1 MSKTENFTWGIIGTG
16 GIARTFARD
25 ISLLEGH
32 KVAAIGSR
40 ALSKAQS
47 FAEEF
52 SATALGSYEELV
64 ATDVDAVYVA
74 TPHSLHAEN
83 SILALNAKK
92 PVLCEKPFA
101 VNATQAESMISAS
114 RANSVALMEA
124 MWSRFLPHYKLVREI
139 VDSGELGEL
148 VALYADHGQP
158 LPADRYYRLHAPELA
173 GGALLDLGIYPISL
187 AFMVLGEPDSIIAS
201 SQPTD
206 SGVDAQTSMIFSYFT
221 GQQAVMTTTL
231 KVRTPCTAQIIGT
244 KGRININSNFY
255 TPTSMQV
262 IVDGKESRHYP
273 HNYQGHGIREQA
285 IEFANIVRSGEIE
298 SPIMSHI
305 ESLAIM
311 QVMDEIR
318 EMIDLRYPFEKS
330 N

>member
-1 MSKTENFTWGIIGTG
+1 MIGTG
-16 GIARTFARD
+16 GIAKTFARD
-25 ISLLEGH
+25 IAFLEGH
-32 KVAAIGSR
+32 SVVAVGSR
-40 ALSKAQS
+40 TLSKAKE
-47 FAEEF
+47 FASEF
-52 SATALGSYEELV
+52 SAVGLGSYEELV
-64 ATDVDAVYVA
+64 ESDVDAVYVA

-101 VNATQAESMISAS
+101 VNALEAERIIEAARS
-114 RANSVALMEA
+114 NSVALMEA
-124 MWSRFLPHYKLVREI
+124 MWSRFLPHYAIVREI
-139 VDSGELGEL
+139 VNSGELGEL

-201 SQPTD
+201 SQPTA

-221 GQQAVMTTTL
+221 GEQAIMTTTL

-244 KGRININSNFY
+244 KGRINIDSNFY

-262 IVDGKESRHYP
+262 VIDGKVAREYP
-273 HNYQGHGIREQA
+273 RNYHGHGIREQA
-285 IEFANIVRSGEIE
+285 SAFANLVRNSEIE
-298 SPIMSHI
+298 SPTMSHQ

-318 EMIDLRYPFEKS
+318 EMIGLKYPFE
-330 N
+330 

>member
-1 MSKTENFTWGIIGTG
+1 MSNGPIFKWGIIGTG

-25 ISLLEGH
+25 LALLEGH
-32 KVAAIGSR
+32 IVSAVGSR
-40 ALSKAQS
+40 SLAK
-47 FAEEF
+47 AEEF
-52 SATALGSYEELV
+52 VGDFSATPFGSYEELV
-64 ATDVDAVYVA
+64 ESDVDAVYVA

-101 VNATQAESMISAS
+101 VNAVQAEAMVQAS
-114 RANSVALMEA
+114 KANSVALMEA
-124 MWSRFLPHYKLVREI
+124 MWSRFLPHYQLVREI
-139 VDSGELGEL
+139 VHSGELGEL

-158 LPADRYYRLHAPELA
+158 LPAEKYYRLHAPELA

-231 KVRTPCTAQIIGT
+231 EVRTPCTAQIIGT
-244 KGRININSNFY
+244 RGRINIDSNFY

-262 IVDGKESRHYP
+262 IIDGKLAREYP
-273 HNYQGHGIREQA
+273 REYVGHGIREQA
-285 IEFANIVRSGEIE
+285 REFAEIVRSGEIE
-298 SPIMSHI
+298 SPIMSHS
-305 ESLAIM
+305 ESIAIM

-318 EMIDLRYPFEKS
+318 EMIGLKYPFE
-330 N
+330 

>member
-1 MSKTENFTWGIIGTG
+1 MSTFRWGIIGTG
-16 GIARTFARD
+16 GIAHTFARD
-25 ISLLEGH
+25 IGLLEGH
-32 KVAAIGSR
+32 EIAAIGSR
-40 ALSKAQS
+40 DLAKAEK
-47 FAEEF
+47 FAAEF
-52 SATALGSYEELV
+52 HATPLGSYEDLV
-64 ATDVDAVYVA
+64 ASDVDAVYVA

-101 VNATQAESMISAS
+101 VNAVQASAMISAS
-114 RANSVALMEA
+114 QENSVALMEA
-124 MWSRFLPHYKLVREI
+124 MWSRFLPHYQSIREI

-201 SQPTD
+201 SEPTE

-244 KGRININSNFY
+244 RGRINIDGNFY

-262 IVDGKESRHYP
+262 IIDGKVAREIP
-273 HNYQGHGIREQA
+273 KNYQGHGIREQA
-285 IEFANIVRSGEIE
+285 RVFAEVVRSGELE
-298 SPIMSHI
+298 SPLMSHQ

-318 EMIDLRYPFEKS
+318 EMIGLRYPFEV
-330 N
+330 

>member
-1 MSKTENFTWGIIGTG
+1 MIAKQNFRWGIIGTG

-25 ISLLEGH
+25 IAHLEGNEI
-32 KVAAIGSR
+32 AAVGSR
-40 ALSKAQS
+40 TLSNSQDFTK
-47 FAEEF
+47 EF
-52 SATALGSYEELV
+52 PATAFGSYEELV
-64 ATDVDAVYVA
+64 ASDLDAVYVA

-83 SILALNAKK
+83 SILALNAGK

-101 VNATQAESMISAS
+101 VNATQAEAMIQAS
-114 RANSVALMEA
+114 QKNSVALMEA
-124 MWSRFLPHYKLVREI
+124 MWSRFLPHYQIVREI
-139 VDSGELGEL
+139 VQSGELGEL

-201 SQPTD
+201 SQPTE

-244 KGRININSNFY
+244 KGRINIDSNFY

-262 IVDGKESRHYP
+262 IIEGKLAREYP
-273 HNYQGHGIREQA
+273 KTYIGHGIREQA
-285 IEFANIVRSGEIE
+285 SEFAQVVRSGELE
-298 SPIMSHI
+298 SSIMSQL

-318 EMIDLRYPFEKS
+318 EMIDLKYPFEA

>member
-1 MSKTENFTWGIIGTG
+1 MISKQIFRWGIIGTG

-25 ISLLEGH
+25 IAHLEGH
-32 KVAAIGSR
+32 EIAAVGSR
-40 ALSKAQS
+40 TLSKSQ
-47 FAEEF
+47 EF
-52 SATALGSYEELV
+52 TKEFPATAFGSYEELV
-64 ATDVDAVYVA
+64 ASDLDAVYVA

-83 SILALNAKK
+83 SILALNAGK

-101 VNATQAESMISAS
+101 VNATQAEAMIQAS
-114 RANSVALMEA
+114 QKNSVALMEA
-124 MWSRFLPHYKLVREI
+124 MWSRFLPHYQIVREI
-139 VDSGELGEL
+139 VQSGELGEL

-158 LPADRYYRLHAPELA
+158 LPADRHYRLHAPELA

-201 SQPTD
+201 SQPTE

-244 KGRININSNFY
+244 KGRINIDSNFY

-262 IVDGKESRHYP
+262 IIEGKLAREYP
-273 HNYQGHGIREQA
+273 KTYIGHGIREQA
-285 IEFANIVRSGEIE
+285 SEFAQVVRSGELE
-298 SPIMSHI
+298 SSIMSQL

-318 EMIDLRYPFEKS
+318 EMIDLKYPFEA

>member
-1 MSKTENFTWGIIGTG
+1 MSTFRWGIIGAG

-25 ISLLEGH
+25 IGLLENH
-32 KVAAIGSR
+32 EIAAIGSR
-40 ALSKAQS
+40 DLAKAEK
-47 FAEEF
+47 FAAEF
-52 SATALGSYEELV
+52 HATPLGSYEDLV
-64 ATDVDAVYVA
+64 ASDVDAVYVA

-101 VNATQAESMISAS
+101 VNAVQASAMISAS
-114 RANSVALMEA
+114 QENSVALMEA
-124 MWSRFLPHYKLVREI
+124 MWSRFLPHYQSVREI

-201 SQPTD
+201 SEPTE

-244 KGRININSNFY
+244 RGRINIDGNFY

-262 IVDGKESRHYP
+262 IIDGKVAREIP
-273 HNYQGHGIREQA
+273 KNYQGHGIREQA
-285 IEFANIVRSGEIE
+285 RVFAEVVRSGELE
-298 SPIMSHI
+298 SPLMSHQ

-318 EMIDLRYPFEKS
+318 EMIGLRYPFEV
-330 N
+330 

>member
-1 MSKTENFTWGIIGTG
+1 MSTMSTFRWGIIGTG

-25 ISLLEGH
+25 IALLEGH
-32 KVAAIGSR
+32 EIAAVGSR
-40 ALSKAQS
+40 TLSKSQA
-47 FAEEF
+47 FTAEF
-52 SATALGSYEELV
+52 PATAYGSYEELV
-64 ATDVDAVYVA
+64 ESDVDAVYVA

-83 SILALNAKK
+83 SILALNSGK

-101 VNATQAESMISAS
+101 VNAKQVEAMIQASKK
-114 RANSVALMEA
+114 NSLALMEA
-124 MWSRFLPHYKLVREI
+124 MWSRFLPHYQIVRE
-139 VDSGELGEL
+139 VVGSGELGDL

-201 SQPTD
+201 SQSTE

-231 KVRTPCTAQIIGT
+231 NVRTPCTAQIIGT
-244 KGRININSNFY
+244 RGRINIDSNFY

-262 IVDGKESRHYP
+262 IIEGKLAREYP
-273 HNYQGHGIREQA
+273 KAYAGHGIREQA
-285 IEFANIVRSGEIE
+285 REFADVVRSGELE
-298 SPIMSHI
+298 SPIMRQI

-318 EMIDLRYPFEKS
+318 EMIDLKYPFE
-330 N
+330 

>member
-1 MSKTENFTWGIIGTG
+1 MAKQNFRWGIIGTG

-25 ISLLEGH
+25 IAHLEGH
-32 KVAAIGSR
+32 EIAAVGSR
-40 ALSKAQS
+40 TLSNSQ
-47 FAEEF
+47 EF
-52 SATALGSYEELV
+52 TKEFPATAFGSYEELV
-64 ATDVDAVYVA
+64 ASDLDAVYVA

-83 SILALNAKK
+83 SILALNAGK

-101 VNATQAESMISAS
+101 VNAAQAEAMIQAS
-114 RANSVALMEA
+114 QKNSVALMEA
-124 MWSRFLPHYKLVREI
+124 MWSRFLPHYRIVREI
-139 VDSGELGEL
+139 VQSGELGEL

-201 SQPTD
+201 SQPTE

-244 KGRININSNFY
+244 KGRINIDSNFY

-262 IVDGKESRHYP
+262 IVEGKLAREYP
-273 HNYQGHGIREQA
+273 KTYIGHGIREQA
-285 IEFANIVRSGEIE
+285 SEFSQVVRSGELE
-298 SPIMSHI
+298 SSIMSQL

-318 EMIDLRYPFEKS
+318 EMIDLKYPFEA

>member
-1 MSKTENFTWGIIGTG
+1 
-16 GIARTFARD
+16 
-25 ISLLEGH
+25 
-32 KVAAIGSR
+32 
-40 ALSKAQS
+40 
-47 FAEEF
+47 
-52 SATALGSYEELV
+52 
-64 ATDVDAVYVA
+64 
-74 TPHSLHAEN
+74 
-83 SILALNAKK
+83 
-92 PVLCEKPFA
+92 
-101 VNATQAESMISAS
+101 
-114 RANSVALMEA
+114 
-124 MWSRFLPHYKLVREI
+124 LPHYQIVREI
-139 VDSGELGEL
+139 VQSGELGEL

-201 SQPTD
+201 SQPTE

-244 KGRININSNFY
+244 KGRINIDSNFY

-262 IVDGKESRHYP
+262 IVEGKLAREYP
-273 HNYQGHGIREQA
+273 KTYVGHGIREQA
-285 IEFANIVRSGEIE
+285 SEFSQVVRSGELE
-298 SPIMSHI
+298 SSIMSQL

-318 EMIDLRYPFEKS
+318 EMIDLKYPFEA

>member
-1 MSKTENFTWGIIGTG
+1 MSTFRWGIIGAG

-25 ISLLEGH
+25 IGLLENH
-32 KVAAIGSR
+32 EIAAIGSR
-40 ALSKAQS
+40 DLAKAEK
-47 FAEEF
+47 FAAEF
-52 SATALGSYEELV
+52 HATPLGSYEDLV
-64 ATDVDAVYVA
+64 ASDVDAVYVA

-101 VNATQAESMISAS
+101 VNAVQASAMISAS
-114 RANSVALMEA
+114 QENSVALMEA
-124 MWSRFLPHYKLVREI
+124 MWSRFLPHYQSIREI

-187 AFMVLGEPDSIIAS
+187 AFMVLGEPDSILAS
-201 SQPTD
+201 SEPTE

-244 KGRININSNFY
+244 RGRINIDGNFY

-262 IVDGKESRHYP
+262 IIDGKVAREIP
-273 HNYQGHGIREQA
+273 KNYQGHGIREQA
-285 IEFANIVRSGEIE
+285 RVFAEVVRSGELE
-298 SPIMSHI
+298 SPLMSHQ

-318 EMIDLRYPFEKS
+318 EMIGLRYPFEV
-330 N
+330 

>member
-1 MSKTENFTWGIIGTG
+1 MSTFRWGIIGAG

-25 ISLLEGH
+25 IGLLENH
-32 KVAAIGSR
+32 EIAAIGSR
-40 ALSKAQS
+40 DLAKAEK
-47 FAEEF
+47 FAAEF
-52 SATALGSYEELV
+52 HATPLGSYEDLV
-64 ATDVDAVYVA
+64 ASDVDAVYVA

-101 VNATQAESMISAS
+101 VNAVQASAMISAS
-114 RANSVALMEA
+114 QENSVALMEA
-124 MWSRFLPHYKLVREI
+124 MWSRFLPHYQSIREI

-201 SQPTD
+201 SEPTE

-244 KGRININSNFY
+244 RGRINIDGNFY

-262 IVDGKESRHYP
+262 IIDGKVAREIP
-273 HNYQGHGIREQA
+273 KNYQGHGIREQA
-285 IEFANIVRSGEIE
+285 RVFAEVVRSGELE
-298 SPIMSHI
+298 SPLMSHQ

-311 QVMDEIR
+311 RVMDEIR
-318 EMIDLRYPFEKS
+318 EMIGLRYPFEV
-330 N
+330 

>member
-1 MSKTENFTWGIIGTG
+1 M
-16 GIARTFARD
+16 
-25 ISLLEGH
+25 GH
-32 KVAAIGSR
+32 EIAAIGSR
-40 ALSKAQS
+40 DLAKAEK
-47 FAEEF
+47 FAAEF
-52 SATALGSYEELV
+52 HATPLGSYEDLV
-64 ATDVDAVYVA
+64 ASDVDAVYVA

-101 VNATQAESMISAS
+101 VNAVQASAMISAS
-114 RANSVALMEA
+114 QENSVALMEA
-124 MWSRFLPHYKLVREI
+124 MWSRFLPHYQSVREI

-201 SQPTD
+201 SEPTE

-244 KGRININSNFY
+244 RGRINIDGNFY

-262 IVDGKESRHYP
+262 IIDGKVAREIP
-273 HNYQGHGIREQA
+273 KNYQGHGIREQA
-285 IEFANIVRSGEIE
+285 RVFAEVVRSGELE
-298 SPIMSHI
+298 SPLMSHQ

-318 EMIDLRYPFEKS
+318 EMIGLRYPFEV
-330 N
+330 

>member
-1 MSKTENFTWGIIGTG
+1 MSLPSSG
-16 GIARTFARD
+16 R
-25 ISLLEGH
+25 
-32 KVAAIGSR
+32 
-40 ALSKAQS
+40 
-47 FAEEF
+47 
-52 SATALGSYEELV
+52 
-64 ATDVDAVYVA
+64 DVDAIYVA

-83 SILALNAKK
+83 SILALNAGK

-101 VNATQAESMISAS
+101 VNATQAEAMIEAS
-114 RANSVALMEA
+114 KNNSVALMEA
-124 MWSRFLPHYKLVREI
+124 MWSRFLPHYQVVREI

-201 SQPTD
+201 SQPTA

-244 KGRININSNFY
+244 KGRINIDSNFY
-255 TPTSMQV
+255 TPTSIQV
-262 IVDGKESRHYP
+262 IIEGKVAREYP
-273 HNYQGHGIREQA
+273 KKYLGHGIREQA
-285 IEFANIVRSGEIE
+285 REFAQVVRSGELE
-298 SPIMSHI
+298 SPIMSQI

-311 QVMDEIR
+311 HVMDEIR
-318 EMIDLRYPFEKS
+318 EMIDLKYPFEAI
-330 N
+330 